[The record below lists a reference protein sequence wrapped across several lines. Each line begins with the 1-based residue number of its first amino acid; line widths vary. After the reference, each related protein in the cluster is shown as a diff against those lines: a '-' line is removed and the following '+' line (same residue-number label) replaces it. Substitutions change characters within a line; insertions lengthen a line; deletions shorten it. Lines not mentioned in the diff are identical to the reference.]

1 MAGEEVAEELPRELN
16 PSNAGPFLIV
26 EKNKLAVKYTGGY
39 RLLSTVQPARRMLA
53 RLIRR
58 AAQIPA

>member
-26 EKNKLAVKYTGGY
+26 EKNKLAVKYTGGH
-39 RLLSTVQPARRMLA
+39 RLLSIVQSAQPMLA
-53 RLIRR
+53 CLIWR
-58 AAQIPA
+58 AAQILP